1 MKKSIITIKPKSDT
15 LQSTA
20 NIILSTSYNIVNSK
34 NGSTNKRVLTDSL
47 EVVEVSKDKEVK
59 KIFIDMHNKNNFEY
73 SINLDRA
80 GIDREKICKFFD
92 EHPHTADITG
102 RRSSE
107 FDKPDSMFFYI
118 ISDEVLESK
127 NDDDSEIVDTYL
139 RFKSLSR
146 EEQDAIS
153 IYFGVAP
160 WELDES
166 ELVNEMVGL
175 ENGILTSSR
184 TNRDDFKKKIATL
197 YDVHTINL
205 KAAIL
210 TNAVKTDGQA
220 YIIIG
225 QVLGNNFSEA
235 LSTLKAREDLYNAML
250 GEMRLMNVPVFY
262 GVNGE
267 NPETK
272 TAKKGIKPNLDN
284 VPKGKF
290 SSQEA

>member
-1 MKKSIITIKPKSDT
+1 MKKSIITIKPKSDS

-20 NIILSTSYNIVNSK
+20 NIILSTSYNIVNPK
-34 NGSTNKRVLTDSL
+34 NGSSNKRALTDSL

-107 FDKPDSMFFYI
+107 FDKPDAMFYYT
-118 ISDEVLESK
+118 ISDELLDSK

-160 WELDES
+160 WELDVS
-166 ELVNEMVGL
+166 ELMNEMVGL

-184 TNRDDFKKKIATL
+184 TNRDDFKKKITTL

-225 QVLGNNFSEA
+225 QVLGNNYNEA

-272 TAKKGIKPNLDN
+272 TSKKGIKPNLDN

>member
-20 NIILSTSYNIVNSK
+20 NIILSTSYNIVNPK

-47 EVVEVSKDKEVK
+47 DVVEVSKEKEVK

-107 FDKPDSMFFYI
+107 LDKPDAMFFYT
-118 ISDEVLESK
+118 ISDELLESK

-160 WELDES
+160 WELDGS

-175 ENGILTSSR
+175 EDGILTSSR
-184 TNRDDFKKKIATL
+184 INRDDFKKKITTL

-225 QVLGNNFSEA
+225 QVLGNNYNEA

-267 NPETK
+267 NPASK
-272 TAKKGIKPNLDN
+272 TDKKGVKPNLDN

>member
-1 MKKSIITIKPKSDT
+1 MKKSIITIRPKSDT

-34 NGSTNKRVLTDSL
+34 NGRTNKRVLTDSL
-47 EVVEVSKDKEVK
+47 EVVEVSKDKQVK
-59 KIFIDMHNKNNFEY
+59 NFEY

-80 GIDREKICKFFD
+80 GIDREKICNFFD

-107 FDKPDSMFFYI
+107 LDKPDSMFFYT
-118 ISDEVLESK
+118 ISDELLESK

-160 WELDES
+160 WELDAN

-175 ENGILTSSR
+175 EQGILTSSR
-184 TNRDDFKKKIATL
+184 TNRDDFKKKITTL

-225 QVLGNNFSEA
+225 QVLGNNYSEA

-267 NPETK
+267 DPASK